1 MQDTLRDLISVHWWI
16 TVAIA
21 SLVLNVAASYLRGG
35 LDRILPRLSSRF
47 SFWTRKKVTE
57 FTHDIDLAS
66 RDVSLMTYLAAR
78 QAGCH
83 IAAMHQYVLMFLFF
97 YVGGKVKSSAA
108 LSTAL
113 LCIGALF
120 SIAGAWNYGR
130 AMRHKTI
137 LDAVEKRARTAQP
150 GAPPNGGPA
159 TASTNSGATV
169 GPPSVS

>member
-1 MQDTLRDLISVHWWI
+1 MHWWI

-35 LDRILPRLSSRF
+35 LDRILPRLSSHF
-47 SFWTRKKVTE
+47 KFWTQKKVTG
-57 FTHDIDLAS
+57 FTNDIDLAS
-66 RDVSLMTYLAAR
+66 GDVSLMTYLAAR

-83 IAAMHQYVLMFLFF
+83 IAAMHHYVLMSLFF

-113 LCIGALF
+113 LCIGGLF

-137 LDAVEKRARTAQP
+137 LDAIEKRARRAQP
-150 GAPPNGGPA
+150 GAPPDSGPA
-159 TASTNSGATV
+159 RQLSNSGVTK
-169 GPPSVS
+169 GPPLVS

>member
-1 MQDTLRDLISVHWWI
+1 MKDTLLDLTSVHWWI
-16 TVAIA
+16 TVAVA
-21 SLVLNVAASYLRGG
+21 SLLLNVAASYLRGG

-47 SFWTRKKVTE
+47 GLWTERKLAG

-97 YVGGKVKSSAA
+97 YVGGKVKSPVA
-108 LSTAL
+108 LSTVL
-113 LCIGALF
+113 LCIGTLF

-137 LDAVEKRARTAQP
+137 LDAVEKRARKT
-150 GAPPNGGPA
+150 
-159 TASTNSGATV
+159 
-169 GPPSVS
+169 